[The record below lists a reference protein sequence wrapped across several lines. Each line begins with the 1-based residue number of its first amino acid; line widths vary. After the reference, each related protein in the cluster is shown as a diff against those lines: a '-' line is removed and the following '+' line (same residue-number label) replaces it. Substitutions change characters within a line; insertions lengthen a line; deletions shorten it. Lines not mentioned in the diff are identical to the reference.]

1 MSAPPYAFG
10 VIPARGGSK
19 GLPGKN
25 LRKLGALSL
34 LGQAI
39 VSARESALLTRFIVS
54 TDSEEIAAEAER
66 QGLPAPFLRPA
77 GLATDEAGG
86 PRGPPPPGPR
96 VAAAGGGEAPG
107 VRAPPP
113 APPLRPGGRHR
124 PPEPAGRAT

>member
-1 MSAPPYAFG
+1 MTATPYAFG

-39 VSARESALLTRFIVS
+39 ASARESALLARFIVS

-66 QGLPAPFLRPA
+66 QGLPVPFLRPA
-77 GLATDEAGG
+77 GLATDEAGVLRVLPHAGRSLPAPAG
-86 PRGPPPPGPR
+86 PQPPP
-96 VAAAGGGEAPG
+96 
-107 VRAPPP
+107 
-113 APPLRPGGRHR
+113 
-124 PPEPAGRAT
+124 